1 MPIDVN
7 RAKIMCCPQAG
18 VFLEPGVVTEAILY
32 EGDAGYAPRGSAHYF
47 TNIGNTD
54 AYVIL
59 IFDGGQFTN
68 TDVTSLIANVPPQ
81 ASGLSA
87 WGHAVPDTIL

>member
-1 MPIDVN
+1 M
-7 RAKIMCCPQAG
+7 
-18 VFLEPGVVTEAILY
+18 VTEAILY

-47 TNIGNTD
+47 VNIGNTD

-68 TDVTSLIANVPPQ
+68 MDVTSLIANVPPQ
-81 ASGLSA
+81 ASGAARSE
-87 WGHAVPDTIL
+87 GHIVPYTLQIGCAAPCCVQMHCGRHCMQS